1 MQNKLQELTEKLY
14 NEGLT
19 KGKQEADAIISQA
32 RKESEDIVAAAEAK
46 AQQIISD
53 AEKKAAEIRTKV
65 TGDLKMASSQTIT
78 AAKQYVESM
87 VVAKSIDGNVAAT
100 LSDAS
105 FVKELLSTVVKSF
118 NAADPASVPLE
129 VILPA
134 SMKTGLEEALKNEIS
149 GTLSKGLEIKY
160 VKGIANGF
168 KIAPKDSGYLISFTA
183 DDFSGMI
190 AAYLRPATR
199 KILFGE

>member
-19 KGKQEADAIISQA
+19 KGKQEADTIISQA
-32 RKESEDIVAAAEAK
+32 RKESDEIVAAAEAK

-53 AEKKAAEIRTKV
+53 AEKKAAELQSKV
-65 TGDLKMASSQTIT
+65 SGDLRMASNQSIT
-78 AAKQYVESM
+78 ATKQYVESM
-87 VVAKSIDGNVAAT
+87 IVAKSVDGNIAKT

-105 FVKELLSTVVKSF
+105 FVKELLTLVVKSF
-118 NAADPASVPLE
+118 NASNPESVPLE
-129 VILPA
+129 VILPTA
-134 SMKTGLEEALKNEIS
+134 MKSDLEKALAGEFAKD
-149 GTLSKGLEIKY
+149 LSKGLEINY
-160 VKGIANGF
+160 VKGVANGF
-168 KIAPKDSGYLISFTA
+168 KIAPKGSGYIISFTG
-183 DDFSGMI
+183 DDFSKMI